1 MAKPDCKMNSWAK
14 IGLGLGAA
22 YLVYRM
28 AIRELVIGVQKVSL
42 YGLNIEKG
50 IAAIQ
55 INVKMYNPLPIGVT
69 VRDVVGK
76 VYASG
81 VQIGTVNTT
90 LDYYLGG
97 EREHVLPV
105 IVNLYASGMGDAL
118 WKNIQ
123 TGDIS
128 NLIVDFDGAIRAT
141 KLNIGV
147 PLDLSFRWKDIV
159 G

>member
-1 MAKPDCKMNSWAK
+1 MNNWAK
-14 IGLGLGAA
+14 IGLGLGALYLA
-22 YLVYRM
+22 YRT
-28 AIRELVIGVQKVSL
+28 AIKEMVVGVQKVSL
-42 YGLNIEKG
+42 YGLDLAKG

-55 INVKMYNPLPIGVT
+55 INVEMYNPLPIGVT

-81 VQIGTVNTT
+81 VQIGTVSTT
-90 LDYYLGG
+90 LDYFLGG
-97 EREHVLPV
+97 ERRHVLPV
-105 IVNLYASGMGDAL
+105 IVNLYASGMSEAL

-123 TGDIS
+123 TGSVD
-128 NLIVDFDGAIRAT
+128 NLVIDFDGTIRAT

-147 PLDLSFRWKDIV
+147 PLDLSFNWKDII